1 MAHVSGKA
9 AMLVVLVGLTLL
21 SLEPLQGAE
30 GRAIPQNRVKRAFG
44 FSSSDS
50 EYLGDLYNRFQAVF
64 QSNYRST
71 DSSNQFAV
79 ATINRPQQLHPCSLV
94 MNNDLNPQAPS
105 TNYLAYTPQPST
117 TRPGGMMHSETSIL
131 NNFAAVTRGITVV
144 SVYLI
149 TYFSPCRFCTNQL
162 RNLALNHLDI
172 TFYIGYVVRYQ
183 NEDTLNYFI
192 DNVGSL
198 SNVCYGQITPPNN
211 GPCHDELRRRSSTCP
226 VHPECSGGG
235 GGCFPSTALVQT
247 RNDSVSMEDLKI
259 GDEVLTMN
267 ANGQLL
273 YSPVIA
279 FLDQVRSAKLEYI
292 KIETENKHRL
302 QLTSSHLTFTN
313 ESSKPLYASDVQTGD
328 YMFTAVDFNDSV
340 ELSKV
345 TQVDTVSAVGKYAPL
360 TAEGTVIVDG
370 ILASCYADVNA
381 EQGDIH
387 ALFAP
392 LQFLYNVLPRVTND
406 KHSQEGIHWYPRT
419 LMQVKKQMIEYLPS
433 SFLPSVIAG

>member
-1 MAHVSGKA
+1 MRYVSGKA

-30 GRAIPQNRVKRAFG
+30 GRAIPQNRVKRTAG
-44 FSSSDS
+44 LPLSDS
-50 EYLGDLYNRFQAVF
+50 EYLGNLYNRFEAVF
-64 QSNYRST
+64 QRTYRSR
-71 DSSNQFAV
+71 DHSVQFAV
-79 ATINRPQQLHPCSLV
+79 ATINRPQELLPCSLV
-94 MNNDLNPQAPS
+94 MDSDLNPIAPS
-105 TNYLAYTPQPST
+105 THNYLAYTPQPST
-117 TRPGGMMHSETSIL
+117 TRPGGMTHSEISIL
-131 NNFAAVTRGITVV
+131 HNFANVTRGITVL
-144 SVYLI
+144 SVHLI
-149 TYFSPCRFCTNQL
+149 TYYSPCRFCTNQL
-162 RNLALNHLDI
+162 HEFVRNHPSV
-172 TFYIGYVVRYQ
+172 TFYIGYIEQYQ
-183 NEDTLNYFI
+183 NENTLNNFI
-192 DNVGSL
+192 QNVGNL
-198 SNVCYGQITPPNN
+198 ANVRYGQITPPPDGSCLALN
-211 GPCHDELRRRSSTCP
+211 LRDGASVCP
-226 VHPECSGGG
+226 VECSS
-235 GGCFPSTALVQT
+235 GCFPSTALVQT

-279 FLDQVRSAKLEYI
+279 FLDRVHSAMFEYI
-292 KIETENKHRL
+292 EIETENKHRL

-313 ESSKPLYASDVQTGD
+313 ESNKPLYASGVQIGD

-387 ALFAP
+387 AL
-392 LQFLYNVLPRVTND
+392 LHHY
-406 KHSQEGIHWYPRT
+406 
-419 LMQVKKQMIEYLPS
+419 S
-433 SFLPSVIAG
+433 SFTTCCLG